1 MKFIYT
7 YRSSDGQRHTAE
19 IEAESRDAAFVRVR
33 TELGIKPI
41 KVVATEGESG
51 AGRAANIA
59 VAPRGGVWRLVA
71 VAVLFAVVFGGV
83 VWWMQRP
90 NRESQTANGEPPAAS
105 QGQPITVA
113 TPQGPV
119 TLSEATPLPRQMIP
133 GDRRKIEEAV
143 AQERDP
149 PVFRFAAERWLAR
162 FAEPGRK
169 PPATGGTSVAPDA
182 AKMAAPHAGDSP
194 AAPHAGDS
202 PAAPHAGDS
211 PAGAVALV
219 ATDGRDGSPSRPSPA
234 DFETALREPIRIAST
249 DFTEVVDL
257 KRIVTGMKREM
268 RAYIAGGGTVEGYL
282 AELEK
287 RQRLEISYRDN
298 AERRLTEM
306 LNGQD
311 AHSPSATG
319 GTPVVPDAAKMAAP
333 HVGGTPVS
341 GQDARSR
348 SGQSPL
354 KAAYAYWLKANAQ
367 LQAMGIYPLALPDAL
382 RSYQMSLDI
391 EE

>member
-1 MKFIYT
+1 MKFTYT

-19 IEAESRDAAFVRVR
+19 IEAESRDAAFARVR

-41 KVVATEGESG
+41 KVVAAVGESG
-51 AGRAANIA
+51 ASGGRALPNGRDKRDRWIWGAAILAAAILAVAFGAWWWFTGRAAHPETVPYQTTRPDAERPEA
-59 VAPRGGVWRLVA
+59 VPYQV
-71 VAVLFAVVFGGV
+71 
-83 VWWMQRP
+83 M
-90 NRESQTANGEPPAAS
+90 S
-105 QGQPITVA
+105 
-113 TPQGPV
+113 PQGAV
-119 TLSEATPLPRQMIP
+119 TLSVATPLPRQMIP
-133 GDRRKIEEAV
+133 GDRKRIEV
-143 AQERDP
+143 GRDTI
-149 PVFRFAAERWLAR
+149 FTNAAERLLAR
-162 FAEPGRK
+162 FAEPGR
-169 PPATGGTSVAPDA
+169 
-182 AKMAAPHAGDSP
+182 
-194 AAPHAGDS
+194 
-202 PAAPHAGDS
+202 
-211 PAGAVALV
+211 AVA
-219 ATDGRDGSPSRPSPA
+219 ATEGAKP
-234 DFETALREPIRIAST
+234 TAAEFTACLREPIRIASS

-268 RAYIAGGGTVEGYL
+268 RAYIAGSGTVEGYL

-311 AHSPSATG
+311 ARSPSATG

-333 HVGGTPVS
+333 HAGGTPVS
-341 GQDARSR
+341 ANGPDARSR
-348 SGQSPL
+348 SGRDSL

>member
-1 MKFIYT
+1 M
-7 YRSSDGQRHTAE
+7 R
-19 IEAESRDAAFVRVR
+19 
-33 TELGIKPI
+33 
-41 KVVATEGESG
+41 
-51 AGRAANIA
+51 
-59 VAPRGGVWRLVA
+59 
-71 VAVLFAVVFGGV
+71 
-83 VWWMQRP
+83 RP
-90 NRESQTANGEPPAAS
+90 NRESQTVNGEQPAAS
-105 QGQPITVA
+105 QDQPITVT

-119 TLSEATPLPRQMIP
+119 TVRVATPLPRQAIP

-149 PVFRFAAERWLAR
+149 PVFHFAAERWLAR
-162 FAEPGRK
+162 FAEPGR
-169 PPATGGTSVAPDA
+169 
-182 AKMAAPHAGDSP
+182 
-194 AAPHAGDS
+194 
-202 PAAPHAGDS
+202 
-211 PAGAVALV
+211 AVA
-219 ATDGRDGSPSRPSPA
+219 ATEGTKPTDA
-234 DFETALREPIRIAST
+234 EFTACLREPIRIASS

-268 RAYIAGGGTVEGYL
+268 RAYIAGGGTVEQYL

-298 AERRLTEM
+298 AERRLNDM

-311 AHSPSATG
+311 ARSPSATG
-319 GTPVVPDAAKMAAP
+319 GTPVVP
-333 HVGGTPVS
+333 VN
-341 GQDARSR
+341 GQDARGRDS
-348 SGQSPL
+348 L

>member
-1 MKFIYT
+1 MKFTYT
-7 YRSSDGQRHTAE
+7 YRSSDGERHSAE
-19 IEAESRDAAFVRVR
+19 IEAESRDAAFAKIR

-41 KVVATEGESG
+41 KVVAEETSRQDGGSPY
-51 AGRAANIA
+51 GRAGARPSRWMPWGAAILA
-59 VAPRGGVWRLVA
+59 AI
-71 VAVLFAVVFGGV
+71 VLFVGGGV
-83 VWWMQRP
+83 VWWMRSP
-90 NRESQTANGEPPAAS
+90 NRESPTANGELPAANS
-105 QGQPITVA
+105 DQPITVI

-119 TLSEATPLPRQMIP
+119 TLRVAEPLPRQMIP
-133 GDRRKIEEAV
+133 GNRQRIEEAV

-162 FAEPGRK
+162 FAEPGR
-169 PPATGGTSVAPDA
+169 VV
-182 AKMAAPHAGDSP
+182 AAPADTRP
-194 AAPHAGDS
+194 TEAEFAAC
-202 PAAPHAGDS
+202 
-211 PAGAVALV
+211 
-219 ATDGRDGSPSRPSPA
+219 
-234 DFETALREPIRIAST
+234 LREPIRIAST

-268 RAYIAGGGTVEGYL
+268 RAYLAGGGTVEGYL

-287 RQRLEISYRDN
+287 RQKLEVSYRER
-298 AERRLTEM
+298 AEQKLNDM

-311 AHSPSATG
+311 ARSPSSTG

-333 HVGGTPVS
+333 HAGGTPAI
-341 GQDARSR
+341 GQDARSPGGR
-348 SGQSPL
+348 NSL

>member
-1 MKFIYT
+1 MAQGGARKKKKFTYT

-19 IEAESRDAAFVRVR
+19 IEAESRDAAFAKVR

-41 KVVATEGESG
+41 KVVAAEGASRQDGGSPYGRDKRDRSRRIWG
-51 AGRAANIA
+51 AAILAAIM
-59 VAPRGGVWRLVA
+59 L
-71 VAVLFAVVFGGV
+71 VVFGGV

-113 TPQGPV
+113 TPQGAV
-119 TLSEATPLPRQMIP
+119 TLSVATPLPRQMIP

-162 FAEPGRK
+162 FAEPGRR
-169 PPATGGTSVAPDA
+169 PPATGGTPVAPVNGQAARSPSETGGTPVVPDA
-182 AKMAAPHAGDSP
+182 AKMAAPH
-194 AAPHAGDS
+194 
-202 PAAPHAGDS
+202 
-211 PAGAVALV
+211 
-219 ATDGRDGSPSRPSPA
+219 TSRPTSA

-341 GQDARSR
+341 GQDARGRDS
-348 SGQSPL
+348 L

>member
-1 MKFIYT
+1 MTFTYT
-7 YRSSDGQRHTAE
+7 YRSSDGQRRTAE
-19 IEAESRDAAFVRVR
+19 IEAESRDAAFERVR
-33 TELGIKPI
+33 AELGIKPI
-41 KVVATEGESG
+41 KVVAAVESG
-51 AGRAANIA
+51 GALGERALPNGRDKRDRSHRMLWGAAI
-59 VAPRGGVWRLVA
+59 LVA
-71 VAVLFAVVFGGV
+71 AILLVSIGA
-83 VWWMQRP
+83 WWWIKGHAARP
-90 NRESQTANGEPPAAS
+90 EAAPY
-105 QGQPITVA
+105 QVM
-113 TPQGPV
+113 TPQGAV
-119 TLSEATPLPRQMIP
+119 TVSVATPLPRQMIP

-143 AQERDP
+143 AQQRDP
-149 PVFRFAAERWLAR
+149 PVFRFAAERWLAHY
-162 FAEPGRK
+162 AEPGRQ
-169 PPATGGTSVAPDA
+169 PPATGGTPVSDA
-182 AKMAAPHAGDSP
+182 AKMAAPHAGD
-194 AAPHAGDS
+194 A
-202 PAAPHAGDS
+202 

-219 ATDGRDGSPSRPSPA
+219 ATDGRDGSPSRPSQA

-268 RAYIAGGGTVEGYL
+268 RAYIAGGGTVEQYL

-298 AERRLTEM
+298 AERRLNEM

-311 AHSPSATG
+311 ARSPDRRDS
-319 GTPVVPDAAKMAAP
+319 
-333 HVGGTPVS
+333 
-341 GQDARSR
+341 
-348 SGQSPL
+348 L